1 MIDITRRLALRGVAA
16 GGVCAFAG
24 CGGGDGG
31 DGSDGNDGGSGG
43 GTDGSDRSDAQ
54 PPIETVRQVETPL
67 SGPAWDRR
75 SRRGFC
81 TRIAAEADAGWL
93 LADASEETRE
103 FISETDFERAVVVY
117 VESVGPT
124 TCHDELSFADVDV
137 EDGVVSASVR
147 VEDTSAANEGCGQA
161 ITYPAAMVRVESDPR
176 PESVQLQVTDGWGET
191 GTVRD
196 DGVIDPETLP
206 GVVRPDGEPNAIPA
220 SFDCEVAGFE
230 RHPQVYEGAVNWGGG
245 AGLDGDGS
253 DSGDDATDDAA
264 GPLALRIV
272 TAADER
278 GDDDSTDD
286 ESRDDSR
293 SDGEPLARGDPFRIE
308 LTNVS
313 GRSAYVGNQGKYNLE
328 VRTADG
334 WTEVRGTDGEALFG
348 YTDEAIGVE
357 PGETLAWEFEMTE
370 SGLVEGG
377 PHADALRVCPDLV
390 AGRYRFVFW
399 GGDDLAVA
407 FDYVG

>member
-31 DGSDGNDGGSGG
+31 NSNDGSDGTDDGDGTDDSDGTDDGG
-43 GTDGSDRSDAQ
+43 AQ
-54 PPIETVRQVETPL
+54 PSVGTVLQVETPL

-81 TRIAAEADAGWL
+81 TRIAAESDANWL
-93 LADASEETRE
+93 LDDASEETRE
-103 FISETDFERAVVVY
+103 FVSETDFERAVVVY

-124 TCHDELSFADVDV
+124 TCHDELSFDDIDV
-137 EDGVVSASVR
+137 EDGALTASVR

-161 ITYPAAMVRVESDPR
+161 ITYPAAMVRIESDPR
-176 PESVQLQVTDGWGET
+176 PESVRLQVTDGWGET

-196 DGVIDPETLP
+196 DGVIDPDALP
-206 GVVRPDGEPNAIPA
+206 GVVRPDGNPSAIPA
-220 SFDCEVAGFE
+220 SFDCGAAEFE

-245 AGLDGDGS
+245 AGVDDSDGGGTGS
-253 DSGDDATDDAA
+253 DADGGDRVSDAD
-264 GPLALRIV
+264 GPLALRV
-272 TAADER
+272 VAS
-278 GDDDSTDD
+278 G
-286 ESRDDSR
+286 DDSR
-293 SDGEPLARGDPFRIE
+293 SADEPLDRGDPFRIE

-313 GRSAYVGNQGKYNLE
+313 DRSTYIGNQGKYNLE
-328 VRTADG
+328 VRTEDG
-334 WTEVRGTDGEALFG
+334 WTEIRGADGEGSFE

-357 PGETLAWEFEMTE
+357 PGETLVWEFEMTE

-377 PHADALRVCPDLV
+377 PHADELRVCPDLV

>member
-24 CGGGDGG
+24 CGGGDDGDGGGG
-31 DGSDGNDGGSGG
+31 DGGGGDGGGDGG
-43 GTDGSDRSDAQ
+43 ARSPVA
-54 PPIETVRQVETPL
+54 TVRQVESPL
-67 SGPAWDRR
+67 SGPAWDRG

-81 TRIAAEADAGWL
+81 TRIAAAEDANWL
-93 LADASEETRE
+93 LDDASEETRE
-103 FISETDFERAVVVY
+103 FVSETDFERAVVVY

-124 TCHDELSFADVDV
+124 TCHDELSFDDVAI
-137 EDGVVSASVR
+137 EDGTLTASAR
-147 VEDTSAANEGCGQA
+147 VEDTSAANEACGQA
-161 ITYPAAMVRVESDPR
+161 ITYPAAMVRAESDPR
-176 PESVQLQVTDGWGET
+176 PESVRLRVTDGWGET

-196 DGVIDPETLP
+196 ADGVIDPGALP
-206 GVVRPDGEPNAIPA
+206 GVVRPDGEPNVIPA
-220 SFDCEVAGFE
+220 SFDCETEGFE
-230 RHPQVYEGAVNWGGG
+230 RHPQAYEGAVNWGGG
-245 AGLDGDGS
+245 GGIDDGD
-253 DSGDDATDDAA
+253 TDDAA

-272 TAADER
+272 T
-278 GDDDSTDD
+278 TDD
-286 ESRDDSR
+286 EAG
-293 SDGEPLARGDPFRIE
+293 DGPSSVDGPLARGDPFRIE

-313 GRSAYVGNQGKYNLE
+313 GRLAYVGNQGKYNLE
-328 VRTADG
+328 VRTTDG

-348 YTDEAIGVE
+348 YTDEALGVE
-357 PGETLAWEFEMTE
+357 PGETLAWEFEMTD

-399 GGDDLAVA
+399 GDDDLAVA